1 MPSSNRFN
9 RVFMSYE
16 NQPGTATA
24 SIRSTNDRSSSLYS
38 QRNSLADGLFLV
50 SRSLRR
56 MQIEHAVMGD
66 GALAL
71 EDPSKINAVQKPGEC
86 RPEIEL
92 IMSPDHYAKFRSSW
106 VNQRLA
112 AIDAEDHQFWDNR
125 TGYLLCVYVTGDWV
139 KLGRRA
145 FRVPEVAVLPKTDDR
160 ISYWIPDFTDTR
172 RSASEERRIREK
184 GVICRSIAA

>member
-1 MPSSNRFN
+1 
-9 RVFMSYE
+9 MSYE
-16 NQPGTATA
+16 NQPGTVTG
-24 SIRSTNDRSSSLYS
+24 SIPTIDRPPVLYS
-38 QRNSLADGLFLV
+38 QRNSLVDSLVLV

-71 EDPSKINAVQKPGEC
+71 KDSLNTSVAARLDERS
-86 RPEIEL
+86 PEIEL

-112 AIDAEDHQFWDNR
+112 AIDTDAHQFWDNR
-125 TGYLLCVYVTGDWV
+125 TGYLLCVCVTGDWV

-145 FRVPEVAVLPKTDDR
+145 FRVPNVAALPKTDDHV
-160 ISYWIPDFTDTR
+160 SYWIPDGTDKR
-172 RSASEERRIREK
+172 RSVLDDRRTREK
-184 GVICRSIAA
+184 GMVCQSIAA